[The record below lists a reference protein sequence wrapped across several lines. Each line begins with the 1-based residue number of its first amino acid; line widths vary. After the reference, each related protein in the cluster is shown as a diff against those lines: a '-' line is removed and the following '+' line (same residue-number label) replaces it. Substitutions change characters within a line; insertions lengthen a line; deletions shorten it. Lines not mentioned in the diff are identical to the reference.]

1 MERTGTLNTDT
12 AALASTPVSI
22 TTSKAGRFLSLDLL
36 RGVTIAFMILVN
48 DGGPGV
54 RAYWPLEHADWNG
67 FTPTDLVFPTF
78 LLLVG
83 VSLVLAV
90 QSRLARGVTRSK
102 ILFGAMRRT
111 AVLIALGLL
120 VNSYP
125 LFHLASLRYY
135 GVSQRIGVCYFTATV
150 LLLVDKGWRSK
161 VAVALIALVGYWALM
176 RFVPVPG
183 FGVPTHTVPLLDRDG
198 NLVAAMDRRLF
209 SASHLYERTRDP
221 EGLLSTLP
229 ALGTLLIGV
238 LTGMWLRT
246 GRTMMQKWR
255 GILGAG
261 TCLVVAGLIW
271 NVWFPINKKLWT
283 SSYVL
288 FAAGLSLLLFALA
301 IWLVDLRTPA
311 ETLIEPRHH
320 PRALLF
326 FFVFGVNSIAAYVL
340 SELLGSTLSMIRIGH
355 KGLPE
360 WFFSGLHPLIPD
372 DPLASLAY
380 ALVYVAMCWVP
391 IYFLYRKN
399 ILLKV

>member
-1 MERTGTLNTDT
+1 MNTDT
-12 AALASTPVSI
+12 AAIAFTPASI
-22 TTSKAGRFLSLDLL
+22 TTSKPGRFLSLDLL

-102 ILFGAMRRT
+102 ILFGALRRT
-111 AVLIALGLL
+111 AILIALGLL

-135 GVSQRIGVCYFTATV
+135 GVLQRIAVCYFIATV
-150 LLLVDKGWRSK
+150 LLLVDRGWQSK
-161 VAVALIALVGYWALM
+161 VAVAVIALVGYWALM

-198 NLVAAMDRRLF
+198 NLVAAMDRSLF

-355 KGLPE
+355 RGLPE

>member
-135 GVSQRIGVCYFTATV
+135 GVLQRIGVCYFTATV

-161 VAVALIALVGYWALM
+161 VAVALIALVGYWVLM

-340 SELLGSTLSMIRIGH
+340 SELL
-355 KGLPE
+355 
-360 WFFSGLHPLIPD
+360 
-372 DPLASLAY
+372 
-380 ALVYVAMCWVP
+380 C
-391 IYFLYRKN
+391 
-399 ILLKV
+399 

>member
-1 MERTGTLNTDT
+1 MNTDT
-12 AALASTPVSI
+12 AAIASTPASI
-22 TTSKAGRFLSLDLL
+22 TTSKPGRFLSLDLL

-90 QSRLARGVTRSK
+90 QSRLARGVIRSK
-102 ILFGAMRRT
+102 ILFGALRRT
-111 AVLIALGLL
+111 AILIALGLL

-135 GVSQRIGVCYFTATV
+135 GVLQRIGVCYFIATV
-150 LLLVDKGWRSK
+150 LLLVDRGWQSK

-198 NLVAAMDRRLF
+198 NLVAAMDRSLF

-355 KGLPE
+355 RGLPE